1 MITYIILLLILYY
14 LYIKKENFVI
24 NKKIDIP
31 NNQPLLKD
39 LLKQHLEKTNL
50 DTYTKNTY
58 IPLNVLAYNL
68 NSTDEYNILNNYGI
82 KNQKKRNLYIKKN
95 NNCNT
100 LPYNKTQLFNNYDS
114 VLDDSFTTI
123 YLNNEHNKCK
133 KEELTKIHLIGNKN
147 IFQWSYDNKYMKNK
161 YFYLFYKISD
171 DKCSKKSLNY
181 NSLKITPNF
190 ESPEF
195 SLSINNYKNRNIYI
209 MNFLVK
215 NKVCDIYI
223 VLTKKNNM
231 LIKSNNIIIEN

>member
-31 NNQPLLKD
+31 NNQTLLKD
-39 LLKQHLEKTNL
+39 LLNQHLEKTNL

-82 KNQKKRNLYIKKN
+82 KNQKKRIMYSRKN

-100 LPYNKTQLFNNYDS
+100 LPYNKTQLYNNYDS
-114 VLDDSFTTI
+114 ILDDSFTTI

-133 KEELTKIHLIGNKN
+133 KEKLTKIHLIGDKN
-147 IFQWSYDNKYMKNK
+147 TFQWSYDTKQLKNK
-161 YFYLFYKISD
+161 DFYLFYKIRD
-171 DKCSKKSLNY
+171 EKCPTKLLNY
-181 NSLKITPNF
+181 NVLKITSNF

-195 SLSINNYKNRNIYI
+195 SLSVNNYKNRNIYI
-209 MNFLVK
+209 MNFLVQ
-215 NKVCDIYI
+215 NKFCDVYI
-223 VLTKKNNM
+223 VLTKKKNM
-231 LIKSNNIIIEN
+231 LIKSNNIIIKN